1 MPRNAH
7 ADAGTPTALTC
18 ADVRA
23 REWDFVE
30 GSLPTPLRA
39 SLQTHLD
46 GCAACR
52 REMLFCRSAEGVLR
66 TAPAQIPPAGDLRP
80 GFYTRLAAEQ
90 RQPRRYGRS
99 AAVFA
104 LAAGV
109 LALAL
114 ARPAMHTTVGPH
126 PDQTTANVA
135 VHTVPPSAEA
145 ALPPATPEERA
156 KSPDLHTALSPPKT
170 PTNSLLASNGKTRF
184 SALRHRLV
192 SRRPRSPM
200 HLAQL
205 DRSVTDRSHRSV
217 LQNQGDSTPRSYQYA
232 VPGSRQDEPGTL
244 VKPASGL
251 PALALDAQASRVVE
265 ADARDLKAEP
275 EMIAMTMSGGAGV
288 SLEVTDQVRG
298 FSNTTRVASDIEVQ
312 GGRSTIHV
320 EADGN

>member
-1 MPRNAH
+1 MLRNAR
-7 ADAGTPTALTC
+7 ADAGTPTTLTC

-30 GSLPTPLRA
+30 GSVPTPLRA

-52 REMLFCRSAEGVLR
+52 REMLFCRSAEGVLL

-90 RQPRRYGRS
+90 SRPRRYGRP
-99 AAVFA
+99 AALFA
-104 LAAGV
+104 LAAGMLV
-109 LALAL
+109 LAL
-114 ARPAMHTTVGPH
+114 ARPVLHTAPGPH
-126 PDQTTANVA
+126 TDQTTGTVA
-135 VHTVPPSAEA
+135 VNVPRPTETAF
-145 ALPPATPEERA
+145 PPAAPEEGVKIPEFHSVFGPSKA
-156 KSPDLHTALSPPKT
+156 QVKGLF
-170 PTNSLLASNGKTRF
+170 ASEGKTRF
-184 SALRHRLV
+184 STLRHRLM

-200 HLAQL
+200 HLVQI
-205 DRSVTDRSHRSV
+205 DRSVTDRSRRSV
-217 LQNQGDSTPRSYQYA
+217 LQDQGDSTPRSYQYS
-232 VPGSRQDEPGTL
+232 VPDTRKDEPGML
-244 VKPASGL
+244 VKSSGL
-251 PALALDAQASRVVE
+251 SALALDPQASRVAE
-265 ADARDLKAEP
+265 TDARNLKAEP
-275 EMIAMTMSGGAGV
+275 EQIAMAISGEAGV